1 MRVLVTRPHP
11 KDSEFAA
18 ALQTIGAEAVCLPC
32 IEIEPIADTTL
43 LDRALSLLDCYDWLV
58 FTSINAVEVVWERLV
73 ALGVE
78 HSPGKPRLAAVG
90 PRTAASLRE
99 RGLQLDFVPD
109 EYLAEAVLPGLGD
122 LHGGWVLLPTA
133 DIADDFLPY
142 AIQAADGVAHVIT
155 VYHTLPA
162 APDSRGLAGLRAG
175 VDVVTFTSGSTV
187 RNFIT
192 ITRNAGLNPHDLPGS
207 PQIACIGPKTA
218 QAAREVGFKV
228 DIVPDEYTVD
238 GLIAA
243 I

>member
-1 MRVLVTRPHP
+1 MRVLVTRPRP
-11 KDSEFAA
+11 KASEFAA

-43 LDRALSLLDCYDWLV
+43 LDRALSLLDRYDWLV
-58 FTSINAVEVVWERLV
+58 FTSVNAVEVVGERLV

-78 HSPGKPRLAAVG
+78 PSPGNPRLAAVG
-90 PRTAASLRE
+90 PRTAASLQA
-99 RGLQLDFVPD
+99 RGLAPDFVPH
-109 EYLAEAVLPGLGD
+109 EYLVEAVLPGLGD
-122 LHGGWVLLPTA
+122 LHGRWVLLPTA
-133 DIADDFLPY
+133 DIAGDFLPD
-142 AIQAADGVAHVIT
+142 AIQAAGGVAHVIT

-162 APDSRGLAGLRAG
+162 APDSIGLAGLRAG

-192 ITRNAGLNPHDLPGS
+192 ITRNAGLNPHDLPGR
-207 PQIACIGPKTA
+207 PRIACIGPKTA
-218 QAAREVGFKV
+218 HAALEAGFKV
-228 DIVPDEYTVD
+228 DIIPDEYTVD